1 MLKRYKSSRKISGE
15 RKIWKVVRKQIKKS
29 YEINFYT
36 RKTISARG
44 GAARRR
50 HHHPAARGELAGGG
64 RQELAHRRSLEERAT
79 AVAELAWRRSPLLY
93 SGSELLLLRASAP
106 PSPGALPLLR
116 SICKLGRLPI
126 EKRERER
133 RWERC
138 ALLL

>member
-1 MLKRYKSSRKISGE
+1 MRKIFTSKKYQVKKLKK
-15 RKIWKVVRKQIKKS
+15 RK
-29 YEINFYT
+29 
-36 RKTISARG
+36 KTCRCAGG

-50 HHHPAARGELAGGG
+50 RLPAARGELAGGG
-64 RQELAHRRSLEERAT
+64 RQELAHRLSLEERAT
-79 AVAELAWRRSPLLY
+79 AVTELAWRRSPLLY

-133 RWERC
+133 R
-138 ALLL
+138 